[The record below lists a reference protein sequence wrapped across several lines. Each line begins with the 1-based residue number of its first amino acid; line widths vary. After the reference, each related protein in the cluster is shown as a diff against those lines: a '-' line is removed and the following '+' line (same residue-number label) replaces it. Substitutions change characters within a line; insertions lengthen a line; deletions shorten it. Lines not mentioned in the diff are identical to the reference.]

1 MWRIKKM
8 TKQTY
13 RLDVSKIKTLK
24 DARNV
29 FDLMKLVGYYDP
41 EDPEDEHYHLRE
53 YFTILQGP
61 QGLTFSA
68 PRKSIKELQQEL
80 DEKID
85 KLIEDTKNRFKQH
98 QIISER
104 IYNTKFDRI
113 IDNFEQ
119 AKKFGSFPQPIKYV
133 VGTGLCANNDI
144 NHNFIIRQGSK
155 HSGYYTFG
163 NRQYFKYYMPDKPNA
178 VYRFFM
184 NKLLGFVWVD
194 EKNV

>member
-1 MWRIKKM
+1 M

-41 EDPEDEHYHLRE
+41 EDPEDDYYHLRE
-53 YFTILQGP
+53 YFTILQEP
-61 QGLTFSA
+61 QGLTFPF
-68 PRKSIKELQQEL
+68 PRKSIEELQQEL
-80 DEKID
+80 DEKFEELLV
-85 KLIEDTKNRFKQH
+85 KTKGRFNASKETAEYYYD
-98 QIISER
+98 I
-104 IYNTKFDRI
+104 KFDRI
-113 IDNFEQ
+113 IDNFEH

-133 VGTGLCANNDI
+133 VGTGLSVNNDT
-144 NHNFIIRQGSK
+144 NHFIIKQGSK

-178 VYRFFM
+178 IVRFFM
-184 NKLLGFVWVD
+184 KTCLGFFWVD

>member
-1 MWRIKKM
+1 M

-41 EDPEDEHYHLRE
+41 EDPEDENYHLRE
-53 YFTILQGP
+53 YFTILQEP
-61 QGLTFSA
+61 QGLTFST
-68 PRKSIKELQQEL
+68 PRRSIEEIQQEF

-85 KLIEDTKNRFKQH
+85 KLIGDTKNRFKQH

-104 IYNTKFDRI
+104 IYNTKFARI
-113 IDNFEQ
+113 IDNFEH

-133 VGTGLCANNDI
+133 VGTGLSVNNDT
-144 NHNFIIRQGSK
+144 NHFIIKQGSK

-163 NRQYFKYYMPDKPNA
+163 NRQYFKYYMPDKPN
-178 VYRFFM
+178 VIVRFFM
-184 NKLLGFVWVD
+184 KTCLGFFWVD
-194 EKNV
+194 ESNK